1 MRSPADLER
10 TLVAVPRVS
19 FLGTLYR
26 RVRLVALFGAKGSGT
41 SIQLTRVPPEFL
53 YAGGNGGRTNRF
65 TYVGGPL
72 TLYLAVDEATA
83 QAETADGLPL
93 GPTAV
98 YGVQVNLRYIL
109 DLTDAA
115 IRRQLRTSVAELTG
129 PLLHKPGDPPLPSHV
144 RPRRSSTLRGFLPFY
159 IQAPADVAA
168 EFVSQFTQS
177 FYLQVNSSRFR
188 TRPEYS
194 VKSVLMDPRIGSRH
208 RNHGRLESDVLG
220 TLKRWA
226 ALRFSM
232 PTISPPLS

>member
-144 RPRRSSTLRGFLPFY
+144 LA
-159 IQAPADVAA
+159 QAIVD
-168 EFVSQFTQS
+168 SQ
-177 FYLQVNSSRFR
+177 
-188 TRPEYS
+188 
-194 VKSVLMDPRIGSRH
+194 
-208 RNHGRLESDVLG
+208 
-220 TLKRWA
+220 
-226 ALRFSM
+226 RFSSILY
-232 PTISPPLS
+232 PSARRRRGGVCLSVYPELLSPGEFIQVQDPSGVFSEERVNGSSDWIET